1 MSVGFKVKF
10 YWYQVGSADFL
21 FSFFSTVACNLE
33 SGRQGERFPMM
44 KSLCD
49 SGKLRS
55 NELVAALDEVLRIRS
70 ELKRFSA
77 DKVVWDMEDLSKQP
91 PWGNSIS
98 PEITDLSNYFV
109 TSDGEDF
116 MTIFQHAIEKAVS
129 LGTELE
135 ISNI

>member
-10 YWYQVGSADFL
+10 YWYQVGSGDFL

-33 SGRQGERFPMM
+33 NGRQGARFPMM

-49 SGKLRS
+49 SGKLTS
-55 NELVAALDEVLRIRS
+55 NELSAALDEVLQIRS
-70 ELKRFSA
+70 ELKGFTA

-91 PWGNSIS
+91 PWGNNIS

-116 MTIFQHAIEKAVS
+116 ITILQHAIEKAVS
-129 LGTELE
+129 LGKELE
-135 ISNI
+135 ISNL

>member
-33 SGRQGERFPMM
+33 NGRQGERFPMI
-44 KSLCD
+44 KNLCD
-49 SGKLRS
+49 NGRLEI
-55 NELVAALDEVLRIRS
+55 NELSAALEEIALIKA

-77 DKVVWDMEDLSKQP
+77 DKVVWDMDDLSKQP
-91 PWGNSIS
+91 PWGSNIS
-98 PEITDLSNYFV
+98 PDITDLSNYFV

-116 MTIFQHAIEKAVS
+116 ITVLQHAVEKAVS

-135 ISNI
+135 ISNL